1 MRVKLEI
8 STAPSVADNPL
19 ITVGLMMA
27 GVQIMLTHGQSDGKP
42 GLSIDD
48 VIYSYYGNRSN
59 SKLENK
65 LNGSMKDKAPV
76 KERLKIQPSSTLHQS
91 LKYNL

>member
-1 MRVKLEI
+1 MPFKARSDVRNI
-8 STAPSVADNPL
+8 FA
-19 ITVGLMMA
+19 
-27 GVQIMLTHGQSDGKP
+27 QIMLTHGQSDGKP

-48 VIYSYYGNRSN
+48 VVYSYYGNRSN

-76 KERLKIQPSSTLHQS
+76 KERLPESVYQRDK
-91 LKYNL
+91 LK